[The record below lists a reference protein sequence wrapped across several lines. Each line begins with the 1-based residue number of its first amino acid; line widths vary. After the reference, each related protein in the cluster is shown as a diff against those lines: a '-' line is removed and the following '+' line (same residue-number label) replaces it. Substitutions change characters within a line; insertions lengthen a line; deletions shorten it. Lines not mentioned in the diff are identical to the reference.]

1 MRNIDSNIIVV
12 LDQIAIL
19 HFFPVLHQPR
29 RELLIFDLQISK
41 NLIKFWLLNLCD
53 ETLYN

>member
-12 LDQIAIL
+12 LDHIAIL